1 MIQILL
7 YLWALVLSAYS
18 VSLLLTSNFNMGNLM
33 VWVITAASW
42 VTAIWHRGLYAW
54 VRDTLAG
61 RTALL
66 LCLAA
71 VLVLAGVLTFI
82 SVKAYSNPPTGQ
94 EKVVVVLGAG
104 LRKDRPSKL
113 LRYRLDKAYEYAV
126 AHPDTILVTA
136 GGQGRDEWVQEGQA
150 MRDYLIEKGLPPD
163 RVLAETR
170 STSTEENFALA
181 KQVLEQ
187 SGFDPDGPI
196 VYVTNAFHCYR
207 AGEYARMAGFEEA
220 HALPAGISLQSVP
233 TCYLREAMAVL
244 YYWVFR
250 SSRSGFMQ
258 SMVGLLSLN
267 KRFFYR

>member
-7 YLWALVLSAYS
+7 YLWALALSAYS

-61 RTALL
+61 RVALL

-94 EKVVVVLGAG
+94 EKIVVVLGAG

-136 GGQGRDEWVQEGQA
+136 GGQGRDEWVPEGQA

-170 STSTEENFALA
+170 STSTEENFAFA

-187 SGFDPDGPI
+187 NGFDPDGPI

-207 AGEYARMAGFEEA
+207 AGEYARIAGFAEA
-220 HALPAGISLQSVP
+220 HALPAGILLQSVP

>member
-42 VTAIWHRGLYAW
+42 VTAIWRRGLYAW

-61 RTALL
+61 RVSLL

-94 EKVVVVLGAG
+94 EKIVVVLGAG

-136 GGQGRDEWVQEGQA
+136 GGQGRDEWVPEGQA
-150 MRDYLIEKGLPPD
+150 MRDYLIKKGLPPD

-170 STSTEENFALA
+170 STSTEENFAFA

-187 SGFDPDGPI
+187 GGFDPDGPI
-196 VYVTNAFHCYR
+196 
-207 AGEYARMAGFEEA
+207 E
-220 HALPAGISLQSVP
+220 
-233 TCYLREAMAVL
+233 
-244 YYWVFR
+244 
-250 SSRSGFMQ
+250 
-258 SMVGLLSLN
+258 
-267 KRFFYR
+267 

>member
-94 EKVVVVLGAG
+94 EKIVVVLGAG

-136 GGQGRDEWVQEGQA
+136 GGQGRDEWVPEGQA

-170 STSTEENFALA
+170 STSTEENFAFA

-187 SGFDPDGPI
+187 SGFDPDAVSDAGALGLTPMPSTAI
-196 VYVTNAFHCYR
+196 APGNMPGWPGLRRHTPCRPGSRCRAYR
-207 AGEYARMAGFEEA
+207 
-220 HALPAGISLQSVP
+220 PAICGRP
-233 TCYLREAMAVL
+233 
-244 YYWVFR
+244 W
-250 SSRSGFMQ
+250 
-258 SMVGLLSLN
+258 LSCTTGCSAPPAADSC
-267 KRFFYR
+267 RAWWGC

>member
-61 RTALL
+61 RVVLL

-94 EKVVVVLGAG
+94 EKIVVVLGAG

-136 GGQGRDEWVQEGQA
+136 GGQGRDEWVPEGQA

-170 STSTEENFALA
+170 STSTEENFAFSRQIL
-181 KQVLEQ
+181 LDR
-187 SGFDPDGPI
+187 GFAEDMSI

-207 AGEYARMAGFEEA
+207 AGEYARRAGFA
-220 HALPAGISLQSVP
+220 DPHALPAGISVLSVLP
-233 TCYLREAMAVL
+233 CYLREVLAVL
-244 YYWVFR
+244 YYWVFKT
-250 SSRSGFMQ
+250 SRSGFMHR
-258 SMVGLLSLN
+258 MVGILSLN
-267 KRFFYR
+267 KKFFYK